1 MLVFCESVKHAAS
14 VRFFNRR
21 LGMIGWA
28 AVEGK
33 GDWGLGEMDCRVT
46 NSLLTG
52 LPGKPGVPELP
63 DIPREP

>member
-1 MLVFCESVKHAAS
+1 MVV
-14 VRFFNRR
+14 
-21 LGMIGWA
+21 GWA